1 MHSQKLIQ
9 KLTEEYT
16 RLISEYKSL
25 DENNKHL
32 EQTNTN
38 NQKVFDTFTKS
49 QSNLE
54 RTLKL
59 NASLK
64 LENDKLRKE
73 VAFYKDNYT
82 LKMNANTKQEKEL
95 KDKEALINE
104 LKASGNKFT
113 TMLKERDTLIQSYNN
128 KVTEL
133 SNAIE
138 QKDQQIRMIIQF
150 SKELNQENKT
160 NVQEITKQAVKTI
173 KIFYNT
179 LNNNNNNSDKNNN
192 CNYNNISTCE
202 DDFSDF
208 SPKQCHI
215 LLTSQTNNDNLKHML
230 TKSEFFSS
238 LLREM
243 QFVSHL
249 QQITSQLTPFTNKIT
264 PQYLLLNA
272 ANIKQCLT
280 QLTKERDI
288 LVQENETLKTKVTE
302 TELYITK
309 LRQDLRNKA
318 LQMRKELVIIDE
330 AYQRNIN
337 ALKNELAVR
346 SKEQATED
354 KNVHHNQQNE
364 IEKIK
369 EINLNL
375 NKAIQER
382 DNVIGELQQRNEM
395 LMNEISTLKIK
406 VNEHEK
412 QKLIK
417 QAGMEGNDYIQVIP
431 LVNNLTQHVQHDNNS
446 SNNSRIDDYRKPHIR
461 HNNLYKVQN
470 ITNFTYNYNKKVI
483 NERLYENNK
492 RKECVERSVQ
502 VENIMNTNV
511 NTNLNTHTNNE
522 APVCDT
528 CAYYNSLI
536 STFLSSTPHNTFSHL
551 TQAYSSLP
559 NELSS
564 LSQLLNDITTKLNQT
579 QSNFVSSW
587 NCDKKVKSSQLLEIL
602 SQVEKL
608 LTYLSSNI
616 SKSNFTI
623 SSFTQHLQ
631 NIFSFVNNLTSS
643 TTHIN
648 NTPSPTLSELKQF
661 FNINDKVFSSAELRK
676 YTAIY
681 AHLSINDV
689 VTTFEEN
696 CNDIKQAL
704 CKVDDDKYS
713 DTSEY
718 GEHTIHCG
726 SSGTV
731 LNRSNV
737 GEANAYRIVNE
748 KILSLKKFEFN
759 YNILMELVKNYL
771 VAMEIVVNAVQRESE
786 EKLHPN
792 SGETPE
798 KQNLG
803 NAMNALFCIFE
814 ESVNFKIDEMED
826 DMIFNRRVLMKLMHN
841 YKEYVF
847 IAYDI

>member
-1 MHSQKLIQ
+1 MIQ

-38 NQKVFDTFTKS
+38 TQKALDTFTKS
-49 QSNLE
+49 QNNLE
-54 RTLKL
+54 HTLKV

-73 VAFYKDNYT
+73 VSFYKDNYT

-95 KDKEALINE
+95 KDKEALICE

-113 TMLKERDTLIQSYNN
+113 TMLKERDTLIQSYSN
-128 KVTEL
+128 KVNEL
-133 SNAIE
+133 TNTIE

-179 LNNNNNNSDKNNN
+179 LNNNNNTIDNNNN
-192 CNYNNISTCE
+192 CNSHNISTCRD

-208 SPKQCHI
+208 SAQQCRI
-215 LLTSQTNNDNLKHML
+215 LLTSLTNNDNLKHTL
-230 TKSEFFSS
+230 TKSELFSS

-243 QFVSHL
+243 QFVFHL
-249 QQITSQLTPFTNKIT
+249 QHIISQFTPFTKIVT
-264 PQYLLLNA
+264 PQYLLLNVT
-272 ANIKQCLT
+272 NIKQCLT
-280 QLTKERDI
+280 QLTTERDI
-288 LVQENETLKTKVTE
+288 LIHENETLKTKVTE
-302 TELYITK
+302 TELYIAK
-309 LRQDLRNKA
+309 LRQDLNNKA
-318 LQMRKELVIIDE
+318 LQMRKELAIIDE
-330 AYQRNIN
+330 AYQRNVN
-337 ALKNELAVR
+337 ALKNELALK
-346 SKEQATED
+346 SKEQVNED
-354 KNVHHNQQNE
+354 QNIHHDQHNE

-369 EINLNL
+369 EVNLNL
-375 NKAIQER
+375 NKAIQDR
-382 DNVIGELQQRNEM
+382 DNVISELQQHNEM
-395 LMNEISTLKIK
+395 LLNEIATLRIK
-406 VNEHEK
+406 MNEHEK
-412 QKLIK
+412 QKLIQ
-417 QAGMEGNDYIQVIP
+417 QAGMEDNDYIQVIP
-431 LVNNLTQHVQHDNNS
+431 LVNNLTQHAQHAQHGNNNNNS
-446 SNNSRIDDYRKPHIR
+446 GIDNYRKPHIR
-461 HNNLYKVQN
+461 RSNLYKIQN
-470 ITNFTYNYNKKVI
+470 ITDVTYIYDKQLD
-483 NERLYENNK
+483 NEHLYEKHNN
-492 RKECVERSVQ
+492 RKECIERSVQ
-502 VENIMNTNV
+502 VENIMNTN
-511 NTNLNTHTNNE
+511 TNNDN
-522 APVCDT
+522 PICDT
-528 CAYYNSLI
+528 CTYYNSLI
-536 STFLSSTPHNTFSHL
+536 STFLTSTPHNTLSHL

-564 LSQLLNDITTKLNQT
+564 LSQLLNDITTKLKQT

-616 SKSNFTI
+616 SKSNLTI
-623 SSFTQHLQ
+623 SSLDQHLQ
-631 NIFSFVNNLTSS
+631 NIFAFVNNFTSC
-643 TTHIN
+643 TPNTN
-648 NTPSPTLSELKQF
+648 NTPSPTLNELKQF

-689 VTTFEEN
+689 VSTFEEN
-696 CNDIKQAL
+696 CNDIKQTL
-704 CKVDDDKYS
+704 CKVDDDLHS

-718 GEHTIHCG
+718 GERPLHCG
-726 SSGTV
+726 SSTAV
-731 LNRSNV
+731 LNRSNA
-737 GEANAYRIVNE
+737 GEASAYRIVNE

-771 VAMEIVVNAVQRESE
+771 VAMETIVNAVQRESE
-786 EKLHPN
+786 AKLRSN
-792 SGETPE
+792 SGGTPE
-798 KQNLG
+798 KHNLG

-814 ESVNFKIDEMED
+814 ENVNFKIDEMED
-826 DMIFNRRVLMKLMHN
+826 DMIFNRRVLTKLMHN